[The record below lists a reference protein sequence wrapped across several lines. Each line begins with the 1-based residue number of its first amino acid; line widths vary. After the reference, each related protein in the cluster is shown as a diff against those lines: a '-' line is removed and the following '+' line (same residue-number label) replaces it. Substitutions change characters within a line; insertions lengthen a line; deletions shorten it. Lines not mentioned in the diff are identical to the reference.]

1 MESRLPLFPLKLV
14 AFPGEKV
21 NLHIF
26 EPRYRQ
32 LVGDLEAGD
41 GRFGLCV
48 YSDSLLP
55 IGTLLELSSV
65 EKRYADGRFD
75 ISCRATRTFQIQHF
89 FNPLPGKLYAGGDVV
104 FREQQLVVIPYLMQ
118 QLMPYVQDFF
128 RLMGHE
134 KTYEAKTTTS
144 FDLAHKLGLSLDQ
157 EYALL
162 LMPEEEER
170 ISFLREHLLR
180 VLPVLREAEKARQRI
195 QLNGHFKHLDP
206 LDF

>member
-14 AFPGEKV
+14 AFPGEIV

-55 IGTLLELSSV
+55 IGTLLELVSV
-65 EKRYADGRFD
+65 EKRYEDGRLD
-75 ISCRATRTFQIQHF
+75 ISCRAGRTFQIQHF

-118 QLMPYVQDFF
+118 QLIPYIQDFF
-128 RLMGHE
+128 RLMGYE
-134 KTYEAKTTTS
+134 KAFEAKTTSS
-144 FDLAHKLGLSLDQ
+144 FDVAHKLGLSLDE

-162 LMPEEEER
+162 VMGDEEER
-170 ISFLREHLLR
+170 IAYLREHLLR